1 MWKCIF
7 QSMTSSTF
15 AIQHISSSRQL
26 VWNWSLACSVCMFMY
41 FSLYRTIQHCCKW
54 NRFQG
59 NWAHGSLAPHSQA
72 PEMYVP
78 SKRQVNHENRK
89 HNTEPSCLF
98 SQGSPGH
105 NCPGPNLP
113 RTPTPTFQGSFQACM
128 SSLNPALPPET
139 DGFEV
144 TNMHLICMNHS
155 QIVPLSTVVNPISS
169 WLSRKSC
176 NWYIYT

>member
-1 MWKCIF
+1 
-7 QSMTSSTF
+7 MTSSTF
-15 AIQHISSSRQL
+15 AIQHISSSQQL
-26 VWNWSLACSVCMFMY
+26 VWNWSLACFVCMFMY
-41 FSLYRTIQHCCKW
+41 FSLHSALLQLKPVLGELA
-54 NRFQG
+54 QSGPG
-59 NWAHGSLAPHSQA
+59 N
-72 PEMYVP
+72 VP
-78 SKRQVNHENRK
+78 SKKQVNHENRK

-113 RTPTPTFQGSFQACM
+113 RTPTPTFQGSFQSCM

-169 WLSRKSC
+169 
-176 NWYIYT
+176 